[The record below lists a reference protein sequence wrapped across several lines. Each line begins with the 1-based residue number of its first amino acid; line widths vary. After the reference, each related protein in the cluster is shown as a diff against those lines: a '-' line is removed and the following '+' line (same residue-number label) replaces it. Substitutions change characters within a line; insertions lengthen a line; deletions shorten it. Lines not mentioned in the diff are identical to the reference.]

1 MTSDPKDLIQ
11 VLKLKLKDQHKHIS
25 PQVYFPREKGP
36 NFLQIF
42 RGGSKREKIK
52 KVSSNRTPSNCS
64 YKPSS
69 NNKSTLAEPP
79 PFFFIYLSIG
89 TNTSINQSS
98 QRYVLFPFPNGK
110 NMCVP
115 SNVLLAKNLLVID
128 VSSLSKATKRMK
140 VVKTHVNR

>member
-79 PFFFIYLSIG
+79 PFFFHLPKYRYEHLNKSIL
-89 TNTSINQSS
+89 TTICTVPIPKWQK
-98 QRYVLFPFPNGK
+98 YVCP
-110 NMCVP
+110 
-115 SNVLLAKNLLVID
+115 
-128 VSSLSKATKRMK
+128 
-140 VVKTHVNR
+140 